1 MSYWIDMS
9 MNLTPE
15 EVEWW
20 AEFERELAKMVQLN
34 DPNPPP
40 KPIFASPKF
49 PTQIVL
55 GRGGTSYYTLHDD
68 YQFAVDADYPNA
80 QGWKSA

>member
-1 MSYWIDMS
+1 MNYWIDMS

-20 AEFERELAKMVQLN
+20 AEFERELAKQVKPN

-40 KPIFASPKF
+40 PPTMPQPKI
-49 PTQIVL
+49 PTQNILVK
-55 GRGGTSYYTLHDD
+55 GGTNYYTLHDD
-68 YQFAVDADYPNA
+68 YQFPVTADYPKA
-80 QGWKSA
+80 QGWESV